1 MKLPQDV
8 MLDTIIKTV
17 SADLSVEILRQKQE
31 SFVISNSR
39 NLLLL
44 LTNNLFVMIF
54 VKNYWKNM
62 NIWLKQ
68 DLIIVILFSMESL
81 FASNQIIGQMIVEMA
96 RLNLVKNVMEVL
108 DAPLTVRLTQQ
119 IIGFAHLQ

>member
-54 VKNYWKNM
+54 VKNYWTNM
-62 NIWLKQ
+62 NI
-68 DLIIVILFSMESL
+68 
-81 FASNQIIGQMIVEMA
+81 
-96 RLNLVKNVMEVL
+96 
-108 DAPLTVRLTQQ
+108 
-119 IIGFAHLQ
+119 